1 MVVMVV
7 LAFVV
12 MVLGKVD
19 IEVATSQAV
28 GGLVGNRVGK
38 AFGGEGRKGGIEFG
52 AVGTEVEE
60 GGDGHVTADTA
71 GTVKIEQGLHGRPFD
86 WRGGEYDRP

>member
-52 AVGTEVEE
+52 TVGTRSRR
-60 GGDGHVTADTA
+60 AA
-71 GTVKIEQGLHGRPFD
+71 TVMSPLIPQEPSR
-86 WRGGEYDRP
+86 